1 MQNSIGSIES
11 TAMTKSKAPKKSAPK
26 KQAPDPPGCQV
37 GLPHV
42 PSDYGL
48 KPRKQYLPFTHAE
61 ARLTKSRNY
70 WICTARPD
78 GRPHSIPVWGF
89 WIDGTLY
96 FGTGRASRKA
106 RNLTHNPAVSI
117 HLDSGDDVVILEG
130 TVVEIDVSDK
140 SLLKKLDA
148 ASRAKYKMPVVLGP
162 ENALYSVRPRV
173 VLAWTEKDF
182 PNNATRWEFKAVS
195 A

>member
-1 MQNSIGSIES
+1 VVVFLIDEAVTMP
-11 TAMTKSKAPKKSAPK
+11 KLKAPKKPAPE
-26 KQAPDPPGCQV
+26 KQAPDPPGCHA

-42 PSDYGL
+42 PADYGL
-48 KPRKQYLPFTHAE
+48 KPRKQYLPFAHAE

-89 WIDGTLY
+89 WIEGALY
-96 FGTGRASRKA
+96 FGTGRASRKS
-106 RNLTHNPAVSI
+106 RNLAHNAEVSI

-130 TVVEIDVSDK
+130 TAVEVDPSNK
-140 SLLKKLDA
+140 SQLKKIDA
-148 ASRAKYKMPVVLGP
+148 ASRSKYKMPQALGREVV
-162 ENALYSVRPRV
+162 LYSVRPRV

-182 PNNATRWEFKAVS
+182 PNNATRWEFDLATS
-195 A
+195 